1 MLDGEAKKVRFGLD
15 LFMIMNKAFI
25 IKLHKIRLA
34 TVTEHSSHKS
44 HTRTMNLGVTH
55 TSPAQTAAYL
65 RTLPA
70 IRERC
75 SRVHGLASKG
85 KLEYFDYHPEKEAD
99 VSKFCIGIMKVSRIP
114 FIAVILA

>member
-44 HTRTMNLGVTH
+44 HTRAMNLGVTH

-85 KLEYFDYHPEKEAD
+85 KLEYFDYDPEKEAD
-99 VSKFCIGIMKVSRIP
+99 VSKFCIGIMKVCRIP
-114 FIAVILA
+114 FIAVMLA

>member
-75 SRVHGLASKG
+75 SRVHGLASKEN
-85 KLEYFDYHPEKEAD
+85 LYFDYHPEKEAD